1 MNIQSPGIVSLFN
14 HFQEYLGIFRG
25 VDPYLTRGKRGDPF
39 LPILKIEK
47 SVLILTI
54 GLNFWVKFFI
64 QNVVLIV
71 PRRKNLKMFPVEP
84 FFLVFF

>member
-1 MNIQSPGIVSLFN
+1 MIMNIQSPGIVSLFN

-47 SVLILTI
+47 SVLILKRKALI
-54 GLNFWVKFFI
+54 LSILGLNDPF
-64 QNVVLIV
+64 
-71 PRRKNLKMFPVEP
+71 KM
-84 FFLVFF
+84 